1 MRHRAKLFI
10 AIATALLASG
20 CAVGP
25 DYHRPETPASGAYKE
40 AEGWKPAQPGD
51 HAERGN
57 WWEVFGDA
65 QLNALQEQLQIS
77 NQTIQV
83 AEARYRQARAAVQ
96 QARSSFLPNIGVS
109 AQSLRSNGGGSF
121 NNNTNSNNL
130 TGNGGVGQRY
140 SASLDASW
148 ELDVWGRIRRDVEA
162 SAATAQASAADL
174 AAARLSAQAEL
185 ALNYFQLRI
194 SEAQQRLYE
203 KTVADYEKSLQLTKN
218 QYAVGVAGRSDVVQ
232 AEAQLKSAQAQAVDI
247 GVQRAQFE
255 HAIAVLIGKA
265 PAELA
270 LDYAQAPADLPAIPL
285 GVPSDLLE
293 RRPDIASAERQVE
306 AANAQIGVAKSAY
319 FPALTLSGSNGY
331 QSNGFDHWFT
341 APNRFW
347 SVGPELALTLF
358 DFGAR
363 RSQTDQAIAAYD
375 ATVATYRQT
384 VLTGLQEVED
394 NLVALKLQAQEMEYQ
409 DAAVRAARE
418 ALNLVNNQY
427 KAGTVSFLNVLT
439 AENTALTNERTL
451 LQLRGQQFTASV
463 NLIKA
468 LGGGWSGQLSEQ

>member
-1 MRHRAKLFI
+1 MRHRTRLSLAL
-10 AIATALLASG
+10 TLALLGAG

-25 DYHRPETPASGAYKE
+25 DYRRPDAPLAAQFKE
-40 AEGWKPAQPGD
+40 AQGWQAARPQD
-51 HAERGN
+51 QLERGK
-57 WWEVFGDA
+57 WWEMFGDA

-77 NQTIQV
+77 NQTIRAAQ
-83 AEARYRQARAAVQ
+83 ARYRQASALVR
-96 QARSSFLPNIGVS
+96 QARSSFLPTIGAS
-109 AQSLRSNGGGSF
+109 AQTTRSSFGGGSAASA
-121 NNNTNSNNL
+121 NADTSRQI
-130 TGNGGVGQRY
+130 GQRY
-140 SASLDASW
+140 SAGLNASW

-162 SAATAQASAADL
+162 SAAAAQASEADL

-203 KTVADYEKSLQLTKN
+203 KTVADYEKSLELTRN

-232 AEAQLKSAQAQAVDI
+232 AEAQLKAAQAQAVDI
-247 GVQRAQFE
+247 GVQRAQLE

-270 LDYAQAPADLPAIPL
+270 LDYSEPPAGLPIVPPGL
-285 GVPSDLLE
+285 PSDLLQ
-293 RRPDIASAERQVE
+293 RRPDIASAERQVA
-306 AANAQIGVAKSAY
+306 AANARIGVARSAY
-319 FPALTLSGSNGY
+319 FPSLTLSGSGGY
-331 QSNGFDHWFT
+331 QSNAFDHWFT

-363 RSQTDQAIAAYD
+363 RAQSEQAVAAYD
-375 ATVATYRQT
+375 ETVANYRQT
-384 VLTGLQEVED
+384 VLSGLQEVED
-394 NLVALKLQAQEMEYQ
+394 NLAALRLQSQEMEFQ
-409 DAAVRAARE
+409 EAAVRSARE
-418 ALNLVNNQY
+418 ALTLVNNQY

-439 AENTALTNERTL
+439 AENTALTNERAL
-451 LQLRGQQFTASV
+451 LQLRGQQFSASV

-468 LGGGWSGQLSEQ
+468 LGGSWDGQLAAP

>member
-1 MRHRAKLFI
+1 MRHRSRLFI
-10 AIATALLASG
+10 GIATALLAAG

-25 DYHRPETPASGAYKE
+25 DYQRPATAVAPDAKYKE
-40 AEGWKPAQPGD
+40 ADGWKTAQPGD
-51 HAERGN
+51 GVDRGK
-57 WWEVFGDA
+57 WWQVFGDT
-65 QLNALQEQLQIS
+65 QLNTLQEQLQIS
-77 NQTIQV
+77 NQNIQA

-96 QARSSFLPNIGVS
+96 QARSSFLPTIGTS
-109 AQSLRSNGGGSF
+109 AQSTRGNFVGS
-121 NNNTNSNNL
+121 SS
-130 TGNGGVGQRY
+130 TGVVGSKAIGQRY
-140 SASLDASW
+140 SASLDANW
-148 ELDVWGRIRRDVEA
+148 ELDVWGRVRRDVEA

-174 AAARLSAQAEL
+174 AAVRLSAQAEL
-185 ALNYFQLRI
+185 ALDYFQLRI

-203 KTVADYEKSLQLTKN
+203 KTVADYERSLQLTRN

-232 AEAQLKSAQAQAVDI
+232 AEAQLKSAQAQAVDV
-247 GVQRAQFE
+247 GVQRAQLE
-255 HAIAVLIGKA
+255 HAIAVLIGKT
-265 PAELA
+265 PAELSI
-270 LDYAQAPADLPAIPL
+270 DYAQPPSNLPEIPL
-285 GVPSDLLE
+285 GLPSELLE
-293 RRPDIASAERQVE
+293 RRPDIAAAERQVA

-319 FPALTLSGSNGY
+319 FPSLTLAGSGGY
-331 QSNGFDHWFT
+331 QSSTFNHWLT

-363 RSQTDQAIAAYD
+363 RAQTAQAVAAYD
-375 ATVATYRQT
+375 ETVATYRQT

-394 NLVALKLQAQEMEYQ
+394 NLVAIRLQTHELEFQQ
-409 DAAVRAARE
+409 AAVQSARE

-468 LGGGWSGQLSEQ
+468 LGGGWDGKLPKP